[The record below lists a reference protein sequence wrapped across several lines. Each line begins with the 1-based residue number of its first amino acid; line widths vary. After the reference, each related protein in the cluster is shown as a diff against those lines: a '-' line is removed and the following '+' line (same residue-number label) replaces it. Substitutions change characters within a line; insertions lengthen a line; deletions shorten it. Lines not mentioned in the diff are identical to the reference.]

1 MGIEFIIDND
11 KLFLEFYSSLAAS
24 YHATKQYNLSDSLYE
39 KVLEIDPENVIVL
52 NNYSYYL
59 SLRKVNLDKA
69 KEMSF
74 KCNNIEIDNGTYQ
87 DTYAWVLYQR
97 KEFKEA
103 KKWMLKSLNN
113 GSDKSAV
120 VVEHY
125 GDILYQLGEI
135 KEAIIQ
141 WKMAKRLGEGS
152 KLLDK
157 KIKDTVLYE

>member
-1 MGIEFIIDND
+1 MCTS
-11 KLFLEFYSSLAAS
+11 K
-24 YHATKQYNLSDSLYE
+24 TKQHNLSDSLYE
-39 KVLEIDPENVIVL
+39 KVLEIDPENVMVL
-52 NNYSYYL
+52 NNYAYYL
-59 SLRKVNLDKA
+59 SLRKINLDKA

-87 DTYAWVLYQR
+87 DTYAWILYQR

-103 KKWMLKSLNN
+103 KQWIIKSLKN

-125 GDILYQLGEI
+125 GDILYKLGEI
-135 KEAIIQ
+135 KESIIQ
-141 WKMAKRLGEGS
+141 WKFAKTLGDGS

-157 KIKDTVLYE
+157 KIKDKTIYE